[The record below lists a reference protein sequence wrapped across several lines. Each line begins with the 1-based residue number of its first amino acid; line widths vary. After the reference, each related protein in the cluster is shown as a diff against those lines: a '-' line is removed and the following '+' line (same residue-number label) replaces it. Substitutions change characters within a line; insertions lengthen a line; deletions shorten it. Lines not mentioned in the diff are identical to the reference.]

1 MQFTDLVQ
9 KLGAAASSLTV
20 LPDVQPE
27 ILGTSSIHQAQSDT
41 ISYVENSKYASD
53 IDTTLACALVLPMD
67 EAIQQRA
74 TARGIAWLAT
84 AYPRLTFAQAIALFY
99 QPFRQPPGIHP
110 TAFVDPSVTLGE
122 NVAIGA
128 HVAVQAGVTI
138 GNDVCIHPNVVLYPD
153 VQIGDRTTLHA
164 NCVIHERSRIGAN
177 CVIHCGAVIGSEG
190 FGFVP
195 TPKGWYKMEQSGYTV
210 LEDGVE
216 VGCNST
222 IDRPATGE
230 TRIGRYVKIDNLVHI
245 AHGCNIGP
253 GCAMAAQVGI
263 AGGATLG
270 KGVILAG
277 QVGVANHVTIGDG
290 TIVASKAGVH
300 GNVGPGETV
309 AGFPAIP
316 HRLWL
321 RMSAISAR
329 LPEMYKLFRKLQKQ
343 ELDD

>member
-9 KLGAAASSLTV
+9 KLGAVASSLAT
-20 LPDVQPE
+20 LPDVQPD
-27 ILGTSSIHQAQSDT
+27 IVGVSPIDASQPNT
-41 ISYVENSKYASD
+41 ISYVESTKYAPE
-53 IDTTLACALVLPMD
+53 IDTTAASALVLPLD
-67 EAIQQRA
+67 EGIQQRA

-99 QPFRQPPGIHP
+99 QPFRLPPGVHP
-110 TAFVDPSVTLGE
+110 TAVIEPSVQLGE

-128 HVAVQAGVTI
+128 HVVVQAGAII
-138 GNDVCIHPNVVLYPD
+138 GNNVCIHPNVVLYPD

-164 NCVIHERSRIGAN
+164 NCVIHERTQIGAD

-195 TPKGWYKMEQSGYTV
+195 TPKGWFKMEQSGCVV
-210 LEDGVE
+210 LEEGVE

-230 TRIGRYVKIDNLVHI
+230 TRIERYVKLDNLVHI
-245 AHGCNIGP
+245 AHGCKIGA
-253 GCAMAAQVGI
+253 GSAMAAQVGI

-290 TIVASKAGVH
+290 VIAASKAGVH
-300 GNVGPGETV
+300 GNIAAGQTI
-309 AGFPAIP
+309 AGFPAIS

-321 RMSAISAR
+321 RIAAASTR
-329 LPEMYKLFRKLQKQ
+329 LPEMYKSFRKLQLEK
-343 ELDD
+343 